1 MAMIDLAE
9 FLPEGA
15 TVYKMQEDGWAAET
29 DVTLEKS
36 KDYRYLEPMQS
47 VLIKLSVSPASADG
61 SEYTLPLLTAE
72 HLTTPEKIEPKQSA
86 SSIAGRKYSARVNT
100 LQLMTIYADL
110 YGTKSR
116 CLVGSMDNAEDIYAV
131 GEDALFISSGVE
143 AEVNSATATS
153 PVNMYTLS
161 DNVPMMVDVRDGI
174 DTIPLA
180 MVVQDI
186 YQTEKVTF
194 TFELCEDWDKD
205 VYFCDSKTG
214 SKILIEDGMELEVE
228 LPANH
233 ETRYFLEGP
242 DTFDPNGG
250 GDIWSST
257 ENVSGEIQVWAYS
270 PDNGQLVV
278 ASNDI
283 IKKVEI
289 YDLSGRLVAG
299 KELDL
304 QYNNTSL
311 SIPTGAYIVKAALR
325 DNSVHTL
332 SALVK

>member
-1 MAMIDLAE
+1 MMVIRA
-9 FLPEGA
+9 
-15 TVYKMQEDGWAAET
+15 
-29 DVTLEKS
+29 DV
-36 KDYRYLEPMQS
+36 
-47 VLIKLSVSPASADG
+47 
-61 SEYTLPLLTAE
+61 
-72 HLTTPEKIEPKQSA
+72 
-86 SSIAGRKYSARVNT
+86 
-100 LQLMTIYADL
+100 
-110 YGTKSR
+110 YGTQAQCIVATNRAASD
-116 CLVGSMDNAEDIYAV
+116 SYTQS
-131 GEDALFISSGVE
+131 EDALFFSSGVE
-143 AEVNSATATS
+143 AEVSDVAATS

-161 DNVPMMVDVRDGI
+161 ERVPMMVDVRKQI

-180 MVVQDI
+180 MLVMDS
-186 YQTEKVTF
+186 YQTDKMTLTF
-194 TFELCEDWDKD
+194 DLSGNWNKET
-205 VYFCDSKTG
+205 YFCDSKTG

>member
-1 MAMIDLAE
+1 
-9 FLPEGA
+9 
-15 TVYKMQEDGWAAET
+15 
-29 DVTLEKS
+29 
-36 KDYRYLEPMQS
+36 
-47 VLIKLSVSPASADG
+47 
-61 SEYTLPLLTAE
+61 
-72 HLTTPEKIEPKQSA
+72 
-86 SSIAGRKYSARVNT
+86 VNT

-116 CLVGSMDNAEDIYAV
+116 CLVGSMDDAADIYAV

-174 DTIPLA
+174 DTVPLA

-257 ENVSGEIQVWAYS
+257 DDVQGAINVWAYS
-270 PDNGQLVV
+270 QGNGQLTV
-278 ASNDI
+278 ATNDI
-283 IKKVEI
+283 LKSVEV
-289 YDLSGRLVAG
+289 YDLTGRLIANRA
-299 KELDL
+299 LDV
-304 QYNNTSL
+304 QYNSTT
-311 SIPTGAYIVKAALR
+311 IDTPTGACIVKAVLR
-325 DNSVHTL
+325 DNSVHYL